1 MKAQR
6 SGGSP
11 PRRSIAAVTPEPGS
25 EAAADALARLYDLD
39 LSDDPGDLGLYEAL
53 AGRTGGPIVELG
65 VGSGRIAV
73 PLAVLGHDVVGIDR
87 DPAML
92 ARARVRADREGPATA
107 SRLQLVEADVL
118 GPLDVQPLPSHG
130 FQLAI
135 LALNS
140 ILLLAGRDEQR
151 RAIRAMAG
159 LLAPGGLAVVD
170 AWQPDVRELAQFDG
184 RLSLE
189 WLRRDPDSGRDVAKL
204 MAAWYE
210 GTAQVVTLTTFFDEA
225 APGESPCRWTRSDAL
240 RLVGPDELR
249 SHAEAAGLEIEQL
262 AGDYD
267 LTPLGPGSERVVL
280 VARHS
285 GPSLPS

>member
-1 MKAQR
+1 MTLEA
-6 SGGSP
+6 
-11 PRRSIAAVTPEPGS
+11 GS
-25 EAAADALARLYDLD
+25 ETAADALARLYDLD
-39 LSDDPGDLGLYEAL
+39 LADDPGDLGLYEAL

-65 VGSGRIAV
+65 VGSGRVAV

-92 ARARVRADREGPATA
+92 ARARARVQREGPATA
-107 SRLQLVEADVL
+107 SRLELIEADLL
-118 GPLDVQPLPSHG
+118 GPLDAHLRRHRG

-140 ILLLAGRDEQR
+140 IMLLAGRDEQR
-151 RAIRAMAG
+151 RAIRVMAD

-189 WLRRDPDSGRDVAKL
+189 WLRRDPDSGHDVAKM
-204 MAAWYE
+204 MAAWYD
-210 GTAQVVTLTTFFDEA
+210 GTARIVTLTTFFDEA
-225 APGESPCRWTRSDAL
+225 APGESPRRWTRSDAL
-240 RLVGPDELR
+240 RLAGPDDLR
-249 SHAEAAGLEIEQL
+249 SYAENAGLEIEQL

-267 LTPLGPGSERVVL
+267 LTPLGPGSERAVL
-280 VARHS
+280 VARRS
-285 GPSLPS
+285 GRSVPS

>member
-1 MKAQR
+1 VTLDAR
-6 SGGSP
+6 SET
-11 PRRSIAAVTPEPGS
+11 AAE
-25 EAAADALARLYDLD
+25 ALARLYDLD
-39 LSDDPGDLGLYEAL
+39 LSDDAGDLGLYEAL

-73 PLAVLGHDVVGIDR
+73 PLAALGHDVVGIDR

-92 ARARVRADREGPATA
+92 ARARARAERDGPATQA
-107 SRLQLVEADVL
+107 RLQLVEADVL
-118 GPLDVQPLPSHG
+118 GPLDKHRPAGPG

-135 LALNS
+135 LGLNS
-140 ILLLAGRDEQR
+140 ITLLAGRDEQR
-151 RAIRAMAG
+151 RVIQAMAG

-189 WLRRDPDSGRDVAKL
+189 WLRRDPANGRDVAKL
-204 MAAWYE
+204 MAAWYD
-210 GTAQVVTLTTFFDEA
+210 GTARMVTLTTFFDEA
-225 APGESPCRWTRSDAL
+225 APGEAPRRWTRSDAL

-249 SHAEAAGLEIEQL
+249 SYAADAGLAIEQL

-280 VARHS
+280 VARQS
-285 GPSLPS
+285 GSSRPS